1 MTKLSLGT
9 LLLFA
14 SVLLMS
20 CTEGRTADLKPL
32 TPVKVQPAESLS
44 VNNGVRYSAT
54 IRPSTQLDLAFKN
67 GGFVESINSV
77 SGRLI
82 EQGDEVAKGTV
93 LARVRLADFEHRLDQ
108 ANAQL
113 LDARYVL
120 DSAKAKLQDNQARLE
135 RADRDFG
142 RAEKLYNSQSLTR
155 SNYDA
160 SKAEYDSARAKVE
173 SAKAD
178 IDSAQSRVRSA
189 EASVADASLALQD
202 TAIVAPMNGTI
213 LTRNIEIGS
222 LAAAGK
228 PAFAYADMHSVK
240 AVFGVPDLEI
250 QSVRPGMTLDIS
262 SEAVSGRTFRG
273 RVTSVSPAADEKSR
287 IFETEVTIPNP
298 NGLLKAGMI
307 ASVVIGSATARQ
319 EHIAVPLSAIV
330 RSKDGE
336 SYSVYIVENDNGRT
350 LARPRPVKL
359 GDALGN
365 RIVVEEGVSIGDNV
379 ITVGTTL
386 VHDGQIVQIV
396 P

>member
-1 MTKLSLGT
+1 MTKFSCGI
-9 LLLFA
+9 
-14 SVLLMS
+14 VLLCTS
-20 CTEGRTADLKPL
+20 ALLSGCTEGRTADLKPL
-32 TPVKVQPAESLS
+32 IPVKVQPVERLS

-67 GGFVESINSV
+67 GGFVDSIDSV
-77 SGRLI
+77 SGRLV
-82 EQGDEVAKGTV
+82 EQGDEVSKGTV
-93 LARVRLADFEHRLDQ
+93 LARIRLADFEHRLDQ

-113 LDARYVL
+113 LDARYML

-135 RADRDFG
+135 RAERDFA

-202 TAIVAPMNGTI
+202 TAIVAPMSGTI

-228 PAFAYADMHSVK
+228 PAFVFADTRAVK

-250 QSVRPGMTLDIS
+250 QSVRRGMLLDIS
-262 SEAVSGRTFRG
+262 SEAVADHTFRG
-273 RVTSVSPAADEKSR
+273 RVTSVSP
-287 IFETEVTIPNP
+287 
-298 NGLLKAGMI
+298 
-307 ASVVIGSATARQ
+307 
-319 EHIAVPLSAIV
+319 
-330 RSKDGE
+330 
-336 SYSVYIVENDNGRT
+336 
-350 LARPRPVKL
+350 
-359 GDALGN
+359 
-365 RIVVEEGVSIGDNV
+365 
-379 ITVGTTL
+379 
-386 VHDGQIVQIV
+386 
-396 P
+396 